1 ARSRPTSSPCLQWSS
16 SAQQSP
22 RSRESRPA
30 ARKESEQYHGTRYPT
45 DQHFLG
51 RDGRLVRCNR
61 ACARRRPCCGSRDGC
76 HCPAARLGRDGIAH
90 PLCRTGDDRD
100 DGDLRSRR
108 RAAGALRQPIREV
121 RQALMQIDW
130 WTLGLQT
137 INAVVLIWLLAHF
150 LFRPVVGAIDARQ
163 KAAGQ
168 LLADAKAAKAAA
180 EGERA
185 KAAAEVAQLA
195 QQRSEALKAAEAEA
209 AASKS
214 ALLATAETEADKLRA
229 AAKAQIE
236 DERRTEALAAE
247 DRAGRLAVDIAAK
260 LFDKLPRQ
268 ARVSAFIDGIATGLE
283 KLPEGARASVGADG
297 ASIHLTVARAV
308 TPQEEEACR
317 KALAGVL
324 GHAVAVDVTVDP
336 TLIAG
341 IELEAPHAIV
351 RNSFRADLVRLK
363 RELVHHDTDVA

>member
-1 ARSRPTSSPCLQWSS
+1 
-16 SAQQSP
+16 
-22 RSRESRPA
+22 
-30 ARKESEQYHGTRYPT
+30 
-45 DQHFLG
+45 
-51 RDGRLVRCNR
+51 
-61 ACARRRPCCGSRDGC
+61 
-76 HCPAARLGRDGIAH
+76 
-90 PLCRTGDDRD
+90 
-100 DGDLRSRR
+100 
-108 RAAGALRQPIREV
+108 
-121 RQALMQIDW
+121 MQIDW

-324 GHAVAVDVTVDP
+324 GHAVALDVTVDP